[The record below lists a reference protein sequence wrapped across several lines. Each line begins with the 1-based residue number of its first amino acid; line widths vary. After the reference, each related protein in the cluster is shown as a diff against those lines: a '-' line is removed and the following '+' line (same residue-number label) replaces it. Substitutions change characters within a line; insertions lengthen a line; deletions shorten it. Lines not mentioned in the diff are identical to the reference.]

1 MPWYVY
7 VLHEEPQV
15 FHRDIRWPNI
25 IQAPERLFLIDWEDA
40 AVPPTIAPSNFDR
53 ETHSPKVFIDGHG
66 AEVDVWSVGGLI
78 VQSGILSLSS
88 GLLDLGRY
96 MQSETLPTASESL
109 AIVNEYRSSR
119 YS

>member
-1 MPWYVY
+1 MNAVVCVLQALN

-53 ETHSPKVFIDGHG
+53 ETHSPKGFIDDHG
-66 AEVDVWSVGGLI
+66 AEVDV
-78 VQSGILSLSS
+78 
-88 GLLDLGRY
+88 
-96 MQSETLPTASESL
+96 
-109 AIVNEYRSSR
+109 
-119 YS
+119 